1 MKYKCLQEA
10 ADACCEPKWGEN
22 FIPYTKTF
30 PIEHTVQIA
39 YFLTHLFFWFS
50 VEHVFHVHGYMK
62 NITECLFVCFNH
74 WVTILVIS
82 KLLAEE
88 GWGDRVSEMTM
99 LSPHNITEKKYSLL
113 CISAWSNS
121 RSSFLWMRNIHILGK
136 IWKDFFIL
144 LYTYFQRQSIFFFP
158 TKTVY

>member
-1 MKYKCLQEA
+1 MPLWSCRCLLRTQMGWKFHSFHKDISYWTHS
-10 ADACCEPKWGEN
+10 ADCLFA
-22 FIPYTKTF
+22 YT
-30 PIEHTVQIA
+30 
-39 YFLTHLFFWFS
+39 FLFS
-50 VEHVFHVHGYMK
+50 DFQWNVFHVHGYMK

-88 GWGDRVSEMTM
+88 GWGDRMSEITM
-99 LSPHNITEKKYSLL
+99 LSPHNIIEKEYSLL

-121 RSSFLWMRNIHILGK
+121 RSPFLWMQNIHILGK
-136 IWKDFFIL
+136 IWKEDFFIL
-144 LYTYFQRQSIFFFP
+144 FYKYFQRQSIFFFP